1 MQISVRHNL
10 QLYDPEIDIPE
21 EQAIVLPIK
30 EASAVM
36 GETVAAYLARVAWRF
51 DLPTACRIN
60 GEWYG
65 RAEWEGRA
73 ISVNDNVEF
82 VSRPMGGGGS
92 GGSTAK
98 SIVSIVSL
106 IALTALAP
114 YAIGALSLPALGGA
128 SSLTLLGKI
137 ASAVIVGSPGMSISE
152 WMLSR

>member
-1 MQISVRHNL
+1 MQINVRHNL
-10 QLYDPEIDIPE
+10 QLYEPEIDIPE

-51 DLPTACRIN
+51 DLPTICLIN
-60 GEWYG
+60 GEAYG
-65 RAEWEGRA
+65 RSEWEERA
-73 ISVNDNVEF
+73 LGVNDNVEF
-82 VSRPMGGGGS
+82 LSRPKGSGGS

-98 SIVSIVSL
+98 SIISIVSL

-114 YAIGALSLPALGGA
+114 YAVGALGATALGTA
-128 SSLTLLGKI
+128 TALTGLGKI
-137 ASAVIVGSPGMSISE
+137 AVAVIVGAPGLSISE